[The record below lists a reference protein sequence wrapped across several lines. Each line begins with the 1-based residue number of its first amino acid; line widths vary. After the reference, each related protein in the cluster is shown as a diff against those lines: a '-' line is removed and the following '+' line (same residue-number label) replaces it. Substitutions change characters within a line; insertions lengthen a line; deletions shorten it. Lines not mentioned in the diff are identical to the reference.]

1 MKCLVGYTADSGGR
15 EALALGRLLAQTD
28 GVALIVCTV
37 VPSSWGY
44 PSPARVDAE
53 YEAFLARHAQ
63 HILAQARNALDD
75 TVRAEYIWRAAAS
88 ATEGLA
94 AAAAET
100 GAGFVI
106 LGSARHGPLGRFTIG
121 SVTHDIFYGV
131 SVPVVLAPRG
141 YRPAPQTQLKR
152 LTCIYVP
159 SPGSRAAL
167 DAAVQF
173 CRRHGMPLR
182 IATLVVRDKQM
193 YPSGVGYKVENLVA
207 NAWKTQAKEAQE
219 KVLAELP
226 PDLEVTTIVGDG
238 PDWKKALDSLAW
250 EDTELLVIGSRV
262 QSMLTR
268 LLLGPNSARIIRSSP
283 VPVVVV
289 PLPANNSRPTPAT
302 DSVM

>member
-15 EALALGRLLAQTD
+15 EALALGRLLAHTS

-53 YEAFLARHAQ
+53 YEAFLAGHAERT
-63 HILAQARNALDD
+63 LAQARNALGDG
-75 TVRAEYIWRAAAS
+75 VPVEYIWRSASS

-94 AAAAET
+94 TAAAET
-100 GAGFVI
+100 GAGFVV

-121 SVTHDIFYGV
+121 SVTHDIFYAV

-141 YRPAPQTQLKR
+141 YHSPPPQTQLKR

-167 DAAVQF
+167 DAAVRF
-173 CRRHGMPLR
+173 CRAHGLPLR

-193 YPSGVGYKVENLVA
+193 YPSGAGYKIENLVS
-207 NAWKTQAKEAQE
+207 NVWKTQAAEAQE

-226 PDLEVTTIVGDG
+226 PDLKVTTVIGDG
-238 PDWKKALDSLAW
+238 PDWKRALDSLAW
-250 EDTELLVIGSRV
+250 EDAELLVIGSRV
-262 QSMLTR
+262 QSTMAR

-289 PLPANNSRPTPAT
+289 PLPAT
-302 DSVM
+302 DD

>member
-1 MKCLVGYTADSGGR
+1 MKYLVGYTADSGGR
-15 EALALGRLLAQTD
+15 EALALGGLLAQTS
-28 GVALIVCTV
+28 GVALTVCTV

-63 HILAQARNALDD
+63 RTLAQARSALGD
-75 TVRAEYIWRAAAS
+75 TVRAEYIWRAAPS

-94 AAAAET
+94 AATAQTE
-100 GAGFVI
+100 AGLIV

-121 SVTHDIFYGV
+121 SVTHDIFYAV
-131 SVPVVLAPRG
+131 SVPVALAPRG
-141 YRPAPQTQLKR
+141 YRRPPETQLKR

-167 DAAVQF
+167 DAAVAA
-173 CRRHGMPLR
+173 CRRHGVPLR

-193 YPSGVGYKVENLVA
+193 YPSGVGYKIENLVA
-207 NAWKTQAKEAQE
+207 SVWKTQAVEAQE
-219 KVLAELP
+219 KVVAELP
-226 PDLEVTTIVGDG
+226 PDLKVTTVIGDG
-238 PDWKKALDSLAW
+238 PDWKRALDSLAW
-250 EDTELLVIGSRV
+250 EDAELLVIGSRV
-262 QSMLTR
+262 QSTMAR

-289 PLPANNSRPTPAT
+289 PRPAA
-302 DSVM
+302 DD